1 MKILVLG
8 SDGQLGKCLYDQF
21 RNTDHELI
29 FFSRLDVDIS
39 DFDLMR
45 KKMLSIK
52 PDLTI
57 NAAAYTAVDKAE
69 NEKKLAYL
77 INSTAVEIIAN
88 ICKELNTWL
97 LHISTDYVFDGLYK
111 GAYKETCKPNPKSV
125 YGASKLSGEHAI
137 QSSECK
143 YIIIRTSWVFSE
155 YGNNFLKTMI
165 MLGKKNKEIKVVED
179 QFGCPTYAQDIAKS
193 IVAIAPKLMQE
204 KLESNVYHYCGD
216 NSCSWHEFSESIF
229 NVAKKY
235 SFKVPVHVN
244 KIKSKDYKTA
254 AIRPKFSIL
263 NCSKINEHFEI
274 SKSDWLAGINHI
286 FHSNRIKDD

>member
-8 SDGQLGKCLYDQF
+8 SDGQLGKCLYDQLK
-21 RNTDHELI
+21 NTDHDLI

-57 NAAAYTAVDKAE
+57 NAAAYTAVDKAQ

-77 INSTAVEIIAN
+77 INSNAVEIIAN

-97 LHISTDYVFDGLYK
+97 LHISTDYVFDGSYK
-111 GAYKETCKPNPKSV
+111 GAYKETCEPNPKCV

-137 QSSECK
+137 QSSGCR

-193 IVAIAPKLMQE
+193 IVSIAPKLMQE
-204 KLESNVYHYCGD
+204 KLDSNIYHYCGD
-216 NSCSWHEFSESIF
+216 NSCSWHEFSELIF

-235 SFKVPVHVN
+235 GFKVPIHVN

-254 AIRPKFSIL
+254 AIRPNFSIL
-263 NCSKINEHFEI
+263 DCSKIKEHFEI
-274 SKSDWLAGINHI
+274 SQSDWLAGINHI
-286 FHSNRIKDD
+286 FHSNRIQDD

>member
-8 SDGQLGKCLYDQF
+8 SDGQLGKCLYDQLK
-21 RNTDHELI
+21 NTDHDLI

-57 NAAAYTAVDKAE
+57 NAAAYTAVDKAQ

-77 INSTAVEIIAN
+77 INSNAVEIIAN

-97 LHISTDYVFDGLYK
+97 LHISTDYVFDGSYK
-111 GAYKETCKPNPKSV
+111 GAYKETCEPNPKCV

-137 QSSECK
+137 QSSGCR

-155 YGNNFLKTMI
+155 YGNNFL
-165 MLGKKNKEIKVVED
+165 
-179 QFGCPTYAQDIAKS
+179 
-193 IVAIAPKLMQE
+193 
-204 KLESNVYHYCGD
+204 
-216 NSCSWHEFSESIF
+216 
-229 NVAKKY
+229 
-235 SFKVPVHVN
+235 
-244 KIKSKDYKTA
+244 
-254 AIRPKFSIL
+254 
-263 NCSKINEHFEI
+263 
-274 SKSDWLAGINHI
+274 
-286 FHSNRIKDD
+286 